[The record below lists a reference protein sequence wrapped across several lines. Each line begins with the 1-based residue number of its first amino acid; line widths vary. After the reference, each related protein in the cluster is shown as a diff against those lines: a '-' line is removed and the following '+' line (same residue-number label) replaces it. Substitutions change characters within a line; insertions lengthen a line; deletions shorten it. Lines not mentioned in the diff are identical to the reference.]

1 MLIELHVANL
11 GVIESLTLRPGERMT
26 AVTGET
32 GAGKTLIVGAIAL
45 LAGGRAEAG
54 MVRPGAAEAVV
65 DGRFLLD
72 GEEVVLSRVIPASGR
87 SRAYRNGRP
96 VTVGELAEIGARL
109 IEIHGQHAHQQ
120 LLGPGAQRQAL
131 DEYAGIDTDSLD
143 AAARRVRQLRA
154 DLEALGGDERS
165 RAREVDLVGF
175 QLRELDDAQLD
186 DPGEEDALRELER
199 RLADVGSLR
208 EVAAGAIAG
217 LAADGGGRDRLA
229 TAAERLSDT
238 SDGVL
243 AAIGGR
249 LSGLVAEVDE
259 AIADLR
265 AAADG
270 LDDDPA
276 RLAEV
281 QQRRKL
287 LTGLRRK
294 YGATLAAV
302 IAEREVLRERLVEL
316 EGLDGRR
323 DALLAELADAEAH
336 WAAVAAQVGAA
347 RRAAAPQLASEVA
360 ERLTGLGMPHARLE
374 VVAAAA
380 TDGRPDA
387 GDDVTFLLS
396 ANPGVPAQPLARA
409 ASGGELSRTMLALRL
424 VLSGGPP
431 VAVFDEV
438 DAGVGGEAAGSVA
451 EALADVATGRQV
463 LVVTHLA
470 QVAARAGAHVS
481 LTKETDGAVTT
492 TVLVELERDG
502 RVGEVA
508 RMLSGSP
515 DSDTAR
521 RHAAELL
528 DGIAAQRVR

>member
-1 MLIELHVANL
+1 VLVELHVANL
-11 GVIESLTLRPGERMT
+11 GVIESLTLRPGDRMT

-72 GEEVVLSRVIPASGR
+72 GEELVLSRVVPATGR

-96 VTVGELAEIGARL
+96 VTVAELAEIGARL

-120 LLGPGAQRQAL
+120 LLSPGAQRRAL
-131 DEYAGIDTDSLD
+131 DDFAGIDTDPLD
-143 AAARRVRQLRA
+143 TAARTVRELRSEL
-154 DLEALGGDERS
+154 DELGGDERS
-165 RAREVDLVGF
+165 RAREVDLVAF
-175 QLRELDDAQLD
+175 QLRELDEAHLD

-199 RLADVGSLR
+199 RLGDVGSLR

-217 LAADGGGRDRLA
+217 LATDGGGRDRLA
-229 TAAERLSDT
+229 SAAERLSDT
-238 SDGVL
+238 SDSV
-243 AAIGGR
+243 
-249 LSGLVAEVDE
+249 LSGIGARLGGLVTEVDE
-259 AIADLR
+259 VIAELR
-265 AAADG
+265 AAAES

-281 QQRRKL
+281 QQRRRV

-294 YGATLAAV
+294 YGATLAEV
-302 IAEREVLRERLVEL
+302 IAERELLRQRLAEL

-323 DALLAELADAEAH
+323 AALLDHLAAAEEQ
-336 WAAVAAQVGAA
+336 WAAAASEVGTA
-347 RRAAAPQLASEVA
+347 RRAAAPQLSAAVGD
-360 ERLTGLGMPHARLE
+360 RLAGLGMPHARVE

-380 TDGRPDA
+380 SDGRPDA
-387 GDDVTFLLS
+387 GDEVTFLLA
-396 ANPGVPAQPLARA
+396 ANPGVPAQPLSRA

-438 DAGVGGEAAGSVA
+438 DAGVGGEAAGAVA
-451 EALADVATGRQV
+451 AALDDVAIGRQV

-470 QVAARAGAHVS
+470 QVAARAGAHVA
-481 LTKETDGAVTT
+481 LTKETDGSTT
-492 TVLVELERDG
+492 TTMLVELDSDG

-528 DGIAAQRVR
+528 GDLSAPGAR